1 MHEQIEIKTEH
12 ITLGQFLKLAN
23 ILDSGGMIK
32 QFLQEQGVLVNGE
45 KEQRRGR
52 KLYPND
58 VVEIDN
64 GESFVVISE

>member
-1 MHEQIEIKTEH
+1 MHEQIEIKTEY